1 MVSGRAP
8 GVVIALLALEAVE
21 STCLTA
27 HLSSRI
33 SAMSSPLYLLD
44 SLLGVGHHPGFPM
57 WCLATWELA
66 GFYRSATST
75 PTTEWSSAGCARP
88 GAGRWERT
96 PETKVESPASGDQPN
111 LRGIDRLNLI
121 LINYLL
127 RWMNELL
134 YCRSTKA

>member
-66 GFYRSATST
+66 GFGNVDANDGVILGRLRATWSGPMGANARNRGGEPSFRR
-75 PTTEWSSAGCARP
+75 PTEPARH
-88 GAGRWERT
+88 
-96 PETKVESPASGDQPN
+96 
-111 LRGIDRLNLI
+111 
-121 LINYLL
+121 
-127 RWMNELL
+127 
-134 YCRSTKA
+134 